1 MCLVKS
7 KMRLGASKWFMPM
20 ADEIRFVVTVI
31 IRNSLFCPPCDKPPL
46 FMGRNI
52 FTPLLLKLPFPPAP
66 IFLNDR
72 LNQLIMTVA
81 PHMD

>member
-1 MCLVKS
+1 MFLVKS
-7 KMRLGASKWFMPM
+7 KMSLGASKWFMPM
-20 ADEIRFVVTVI
+20 ADET
-31 IRNSLFCPPCDKPPL
+31 PCDKPPL

>member
-52 FTPLLLKLPFPPAP
+52 FTPLLLKLSFPPAP
-66 IFLNDR
+66 IILNDR